1 MQIVDSGIL
10 SRGQPDSSRA
20 ILTFPTVIAL
30 EDGSLLASYRTGT
43 TKDSDDETVEFVR
56 SLDSGRTWSE
66 PWKPL
71 ENPTLDGLY
80 GSLRVCYLTELSPG
94 HLLGAALWIDRTTY
108 PGGGLFNEETEGCL
122 PMSVLLADSDDNG
135 ASWSPWRLVPMPAEI
150 GPPSLTAPVLM
161 LADGSLALSIE
172 TNKQYNDAS
181 PWMQKVVFLHSQDHQ
196 GTTGRQGSGG
206 KPAVD
211 QRWGAPV
218 VAGEDPSGRIFFW
231 DLRCGVAPDGRVA
244 IFAWTYDTV
253 TTRYL
258 NIHRRISADSG
269 HTWTDVEDLGFADQ
283 AARPA
288 MLADGRV
295 VLPYV
300 DRFGSRSIRARL
312 AATIDAPFNAAT
324 EVVLYQQEQ
333 ASGDQTD
340 STSELLSEMSLWTF
354 GLPYGEALAD
364 GTALVVYYAGTDETM
379 DIHWARIDPGR
390 D

>member
-1 MQIVDSGIL
+1 MQIIDSGIL
-10 SRGQPDSSRA
+10 SRGQPGTPRA

-43 TKDSDDETVEFVR
+43 TKDSDDETVEFVS

-66 PWKPL
+66 PWKPF
-71 ENPTLDGLY
+71 ENPTLDGLS

-108 PGGGLFNEETEGCL
+108 PGGMLFNEETEGCL
-122 PMSVLLADSDDNG
+122 PMSVLLAESDDNG
-135 ASWSPWRLVPMPAEI
+135 ASWSPWRLVPMQAEI

-196 GTTGRQGSGG
+196 GITGRQGSGG

-211 QRWGAPV
+211 QRWGEPV
-218 VAGEDPSGRIFFW
+218 VAGEDPSGRIFYW

-244 IFAWTYDTV
+244 IFSWTYDTV
-253 TTRYL
+253 ATRYL
-258 NIHRRISADSG
+258 NIHRRISADNG
-269 HTWTDVEDLGFADQ
+269 HSWTEAEDLGFADQ

-288 MLADGRV
+288 MLADRRV
-295 VLPYV
+295 LLPYV
-300 DRFGSRSIRARL
+300 DRFGTRSIRARL
-312 AATIDAPFNAAT
+312 APAIDAHFDPAT

-333 ASGDQTD
+333 ASGEQTD
-340 STSELLSEMSLWTF
+340 STGELLGEMSLWTF
-354 GLPYGEALAD
+354 GLPYAETLSD

>member
-1 MQIVDSGIL
+1 MQIIDSGIL
-10 SRGQPDSSRA
+10 SRSQPGTPRA

-56 SLDSGRTWSE
+56 SLDNGRTWSE
-66 PWKPL
+66 PWKPF
-71 ENPTLDGLY
+71 ENPTLDGLS

-94 HLLGAALWIDRTTY
+94 HLLAAALWIDRTTY

-211 QRWGAPV
+211 QRWGEPV
-218 VAGEDPSGRIFFW
+218 VAGEDPSGRIFYW
-231 DLRCGVAPDGRVA
+231 DLRCGVGPDGRVA

-312 AATIDAPFNAAT
+312 AATIDAPFYAAT

-379 DIHWARIDPGR
+379 DIHWARIDPGGA
-390 D
+390 

>member
-10 SRGQPDSSRA
+10 SRGQPGTSRA

-30 EDGSLLASYRTGT
+30 EDSSLLATYRTGT
-43 TKDSDDETVEFVR
+43 TKDSDNETVEFVR
-56 SLDSGRTWSE
+56 SLDGGRSWSE
-66 PWKPL
+66 PWKPF

-80 GSLRVCYLTELSPG
+80 GSLRVFYMTEVTPG
-94 HLLGAALWIDRTTY
+94 HLLGAALWIDRTSH

-122 PMSVLLADSDDNG
+122 PMTVLLSDSIDNG
-135 ASWSPWRLVPMPAEI
+135 ASWSPWRPVPMPKEI

-161 LADGSLALSIE
+161 MADGSLALSIE
-172 TNKQYNDAS
+172 TNKQYDDAS

-196 GTTGRQGSGG
+196 GTSARQSPEGE
-206 KPAVD
+206 PAAD
-211 QRWGAPV
+211 QEWGEPV
-218 VAGEDPSGRIFFW
+218 VAGEDPTGRIFYW

-312 AATIDAPFNAAT
+312 AAAIDAPFDPAT

-333 ASGDQTD
+333 ASDEQTD

-354 GLPYGEALAD
+354 GLPYGETLSD
-364 GTALVVYYAGTDETM
+364 GTAIVVYYAGTDETM

>member
-56 SLDSGRTWSE
+56 SLDNGRTWSE
-66 PWKPL
+66 PWKPF
-71 ENPTLDGLY
+71 ENPTLDGLS

-94 HLLGAALWIDRTTY
+94 HLLAAALWIDRTTY

-135 ASWSPWRLVPMPAEI
+135 ESWSPWRLVPMPAEI

-196 GTTGRQGSGG
+196 GTKGRQGSGG

-211 QRWGAPV
+211 QRWGEPV

-312 AATIDAPFNAAT
+312 AATIDAPFYAAT

-379 DIHWARIDPGR
+379 DIHWARIDPGGA
-390 D
+390 

>member
-1 MQIVDSGIL
+1 MQIIDSGFL
-10 SRGQPDSSRA
+10 SRGQPGTPRA

-30 EDGSLLASYRTGT
+30 EDGSLLATYRTGS
-43 TKDSDDETVEFVR
+43 TKDSDDETVEFVS
-56 SLDSGRTWSE
+56 SLDNGRTWSE
-66 PWKPL
+66 PWKPF
-71 ENPTLDGLY
+71 ENPTLDGLS

-94 HLLGAALWIDRTTY
+94 HLLAAALWIDRTTY

-135 ASWSPWRLVPMPAEI
+135 DSWSPWRLVPMPTEI

-206 KPAVD
+206 KPAVY
-211 QRWGAPV
+211 QRWGEPV
-218 VAGEDPSGRIFFW
+218 VAGEDPSGRIFYW

-253 TTRYL
+253 ATRYL

-269 HTWTDVEDLGFADQ
+269 HTWTDAEDLAFADQ

-295 VLPYV
+295 LLPYV

-312 AATIDAPFNAAT
+312 APAIDAPFDPAT

-333 ASGDQTD
+333 ASGEQTD
-340 STSELLSEMSLWTF
+340 STGELLGEMSLWTF
-354 GLPYGEALAD
+354 GLPYAETLSD

>member
-1 MQIVDSGIL
+1 MSRSWPERTPAAASSIGI
-10 SRGQPDSSRA
+10 
-20 ILTFPTVIAL
+20 
-30 EDGSLLASYRTGT
+30 
-43 TKDSDDETVEFVR
+43 
-56 SLDSGRTWSE
+56 
-66 PWKPL
+66 
-71 ENPTLDGLY
+71 
-80 GSLRVCYLTELSPG
+80 C
-94 HLLGAALWIDRTTY
+94 AA
-108 PGGGLFNEETEGCL
+108 
-122 PMSVLLADSDDNG
+122 
-135 ASWSPWRLVPMPAEI
+135 
-150 GPPSLTAPVLM
+150 
-161 LADGSLALSIE
+161 
-172 TNKQYNDAS
+172 
-181 PWMQKVVFLHSQDHQ
+181 
-196 GTTGRQGSGG
+196 
-206 KPAVD
+206 
-211 QRWGAPV
+211 
-218 VAGEDPSGRIFFW
+218 
-231 DLRCGVAPDGRVA
+231 GVGPDGRVA

-253 TTRYL
+253 ATRYL

-312 AATIDAPFNAAT
+312 AATIDAPFYAAT

-379 DIHWARIDPGR
+379 DIHWARIDPGGA
-390 D
+390 

>member
-10 SRGQPDSSRA
+10 SRGQPGTSRA

-30 EDGSLLASYRTGT
+30 ENSSLLATYRTGA

-56 SLDSGRTWSE
+56 SLNGGRTWSE
-66 PWKPL
+66 PWKPFA
-71 ENPTLDGLY
+71 NPTLDGLY
-80 GSLRVCYLTELSPG
+80 GSLRVFYMTELTPG
-94 HLLGAALWIDRTTY
+94 HLLGAALWIDRTSH

-122 PMSVLLADSDDNG
+122 PMTVLLSDSIDNG
-135 ASWSPWRLVPMPAEI
+135 ASWSSWRPVPMPAEI

-181 PWMQKVVFLHSQDHQ
+181 PWMQKVVFMHSQDHQ
-196 GTTGRQGSGG
+196 GTLARQSPEG
-206 KPAVD
+206 KPPAD
-211 QRWGAPV
+211 QMWGEPV
-218 VAGEDPSGRIFFW
+218 VAGEDPTGRIFYW

-312 AATIDAPFNAAT
+312 AAAIDAPFDPAT

-333 ASGDQTD
+333 ASDEQTD

-354 GLPYGEALAD
+354 GLPYGETLAD
-364 GTALVVYYAGTDETM
+364 GTAIVVYYAGTDETM